1 MQRRDFLARAGWAL
15 GAAAVAGGEHRPAA
29 AAGMPGSGLGDW
41 EAVRG
46 EFELTRDRI
55 HLSTFF
61 LAAHPRPVREAIER
75 HRRGFDADPLGYFHE
90 TADQAQGDVLAAASE
105 YLAVSPT
112 DIALTDSTTMGLG
125 LLYGGLALPS
135 GQEILTTT
143 HDHYST
149 ETSLRLAAER
159 SGAAIKRVA
168 LYRDGASA
176 SQQEIVD
183 TIVRAVTPRTR
194 VIAVTWVHSCTGVK
208 LPIAAIA
215 AALAEV
221 NATRGEDDRTLL
233 CVDGVHGLAVDDVT
247 LPELGC
253 DFFVAGTHKWLYGP
267 RGTGLVWGRQPAW
280 AAVRPV
286 IPTFDW
292 GAFGSWMQ
300 GAPLRG
306 VAPARLNTPGGF
318 HSFEHRWAV
327 AEAFRFHERLGKARV
342 AARIHE
348 LNRQLKE
355 GLAAMPR
362 VTLYT
367 PASDDLSAGI
377 VCFEVA
383 GMEPHEAVDRLAA
396 HRIVGSVTPY
406 ATKYVRL
413 APCILN
419 SPEEVEAA
427 LRAVRELA

>member
-1 MQRRDFLARAGWAL
+1 MQRRDFLTRAGWAI
-15 GAAAVAGGEHRPAA
+15 GAAAVAGGDCRRAA
-29 AAGMPGSGLGDW
+29 GAGMPGAELGDW

-46 EFELTRDRI
+46 EFELTRDRV
-55 HLSTFF
+55 HFSTFF

-90 TADQAQGDVLAAASE
+90 TADQAQGDVLSAASE
-105 YLAVSPT
+105 YLGVSPT
-112 DIALTDSTTMGLG
+112 EIALTDSTTMGLG
-125 LLYGGLALPS
+125 LLYGGLALRI

-159 SGAAIKRVA
+159 SGATVKRVA

-176 SQQEIVD
+176 SQQEIVE

-208 LPIAAIA
+208 LPVAAIA
-215 AALAEV
+215 AALGEV
-221 NATRGEDDRTLL
+221 NAKRGEDDRALL

-267 RGTGLVWGRQPAW
+267 RGTGLVWGRQAAW
-280 AAVRPV
+280 GAVRPT

-292 GAFGSWMQ
+292 QAYGSWMQ
-300 GAPLRG
+300 GLPPRG
-306 VAPARLNTPGGF
+306 VASARLNTPGGF

-327 AEAFRFHERLGKARV
+327 AEAFRFHERIGKARV
-342 AARIHE
+342 AGRIHE
-348 LNRQLKE
+348 LNRQLKA
-355 GLAAMPR
+355 GLSEMPR
-362 VTLYT
+362 VTLHT
-367 PASDDLSAGI
+367 PMNDDLSAGI

-396 HRIVGSVTPY
+396 RRIIGSVAPY
-406 ATKYVRL
+406 ASPYVRL